1 MIVKCE
7 TCGTHVPAAITVELT
22 HAGKVQRFCSAR
34 CADQMVRE
42 PLPELPPLARRLL
55 VAVDGSGPSVRAVA
69 YAAALAATTGATMQL
84 LLAIDTAALRPLR
97 IQPRSDTNATTA
109 AGTVERLLCEDAEGQ
124 LARCQRICA
133 QAGVPY
139 TMRIETKPPLEAILE
154 AASGADLLV
163 MGSRGRGAL
172 EAGSLGSL
180 SQRVV
185 TAARIP
191 VLVVH

>member
-1 MIVKCE
+1 MIVKCA
-7 TCGTHVPAAITVELT
+7 TCGTHVPAAVTVELT
-22 HAGKVQRFCSAR
+22 HAGKTQRFCSAR
-34 CADQMVRE
+34 CADQAMRE
-42 PLPELPPLARRLL
+42 PLPELPALPRRLL
-55 VAVDGSGPSVRAVA
+55 VAVDGSGPSVRAVE
-69 YAAALAATTGATMQL
+69 YAAAYAVATGAKVQL
-84 LLAIDTAALRPLR
+84 LLAIDTAALRTLG
-97 IQPRSDTNATTA
+97 IQPRSGTQAEPP
-109 AGTVERLLCEDAEGQ
+109 AGAVERVLCDDAEAQ
-124 LARCQRICA
+124 LARCQRICE

-139 TMRIETKPPLEAILE
+139 TMRIEMKPALEAILE
-154 AASGADLLV
+154 AQSGADLVV

>member
-1 MIVKCE
+1 MIVQCA
-7 TCGTHVPAAITVELT
+7 TCGMHVPAAITVEVT
-22 HAGKVQRFCSAR
+22 RAGQTQRFCSAR
-34 CADQMVRE
+34 CADQTARE
-42 PLPELPPLARRLL
+42 PLPELPELPRRLL
-55 VAVDGSGPSVRAVA
+55 VAIDGSGPSVRAVE
-69 YAAALAATTGATMQL
+69 YAVALALAAGAKVQL
-84 LLAIDTAALRPLR
+84 LLAIDTVALRALA
-97 IQPRSDTNATTA
+97 IQPGSGQGEPPASA
-109 AGTVERLLCEDAEGQ
+109 LKMALCDDAEAQ
-124 LARCQRICA
+124 LARCQRICE

-154 AASGADLLV
+154 AESGADLVV

-185 TAARIP
+185 TAARRP